1 MPFLLIPIFLI
12 IIGVVMLCVIG
23 LVFGLIHLLF
33 WPVVIG
39 LLIWWLVGR
48 SGPHHPHHDRFHQAR
63 HQRTDWQDGLHER
76 KAAQNVHEE
85 KRTSHH
91 DDDWSDF

>member
-23 LVFGLIHLLF
+23 LVFGLVHLLF

-39 LLIWWLVGR
+39 LFIWWLVSR
-48 SGPHHPHHDRFHQAR
+48 SDHHHHTH

-76 KAAQNVHEE
+76 KAARNVHEE
-85 KRTSHH
+85 KQTHH